1 MEKSPARKND
11 VLANALQLKS
21 EKAKDP
27 IEAFKF
33 LSQALCFSTDE
44 TRDQVVR
51 KRSKKWEELKNTK
64 NALTDLLFVNNKDEQ
79 DKSRIIELAKSS
91 DVLKEHSK
99 ESDIE
104 QTLEDIE
111 KSINNVESKAN
122 VKSFPRHTTLKE
134 FSSQI
139 DIKNEEGRG
148 RFLVAAQDIEPGE
161 VIAVDTSHASLLGTN

>member
-1 MEKSPARKND
+1 MEKSPTRKND

-122 VKSFPRHTTLKE
+122 VKSFPRHKTLKE